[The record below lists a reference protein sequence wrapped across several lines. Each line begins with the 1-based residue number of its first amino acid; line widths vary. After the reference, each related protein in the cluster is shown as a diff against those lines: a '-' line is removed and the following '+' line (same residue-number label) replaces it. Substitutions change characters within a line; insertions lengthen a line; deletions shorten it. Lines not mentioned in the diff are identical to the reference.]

1 MTDRLK
7 LSHLCISGRPT
18 LHLQIGI
25 ELRTLSQVSLV
36 IKNEAKHG
44 VYHVSL
50 YYRYLVLFA

>member
-7 LSHLCISGRPT
+7 LSHLCISRWPT
-18 LHLQIGI
+18 LYLQIGV